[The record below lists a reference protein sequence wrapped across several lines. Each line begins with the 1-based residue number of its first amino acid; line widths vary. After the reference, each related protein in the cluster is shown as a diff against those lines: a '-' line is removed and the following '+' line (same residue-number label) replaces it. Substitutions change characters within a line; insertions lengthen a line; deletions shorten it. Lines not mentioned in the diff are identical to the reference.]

1 MGVDLACAAM
11 RAPLHAAVA
20 TAHLDEPAMASV
32 DEVAGAMTRLHAGW
46 PAWQQRPLAERAAL
60 LEAALED
67 QELFNALAAEEPAED
82 DLAVAQALL
91 ADPALA
97 QGGALA
103 LAAALV
109 RVLRAPLPAP
119 EELTAFNDRPAAR
132 DRRAADPRAS
142 HDAGPREAP
151 PEREPGGAEGIWFR
165 MDVGRNGNAD
175 PRWLLPFLCRRG
187 HVTRQEI
194 GRIRI
199 LGRET
204 QFEVAPYA
212 AARFAA
218 AARRAEGEDAHIKVE
233 PMQPVKGPPRL
244 SRRPEAARAYP
255 GPAEPRSAPDAARP
269 RTARPPAKPRH
280 PR

>member
-1 MGVDLACAAM
+1 MP
-11 RAPLHAAVA
+11 R
-20 TAHLDEPAMASV
+20 
-32 DEVAGAMTRLHAGW
+32 RLSA
-46 PAWQQRPLAERAAL
+46 QVV
-60 LEAALED
+60 
-67 QELFNALAAEEPAED
+67 ALAAEDPAED

-97 QGGALA
+97 GGAQA

-119 EELTAFNDRPAAR
+119 EELDRVQRPP
-132 DRRAADPRAS
+132 RRARPRPRPRDVFARCARLLARA
-142 HDAGPREAP
+142 HDAP
-151 PEREPGGAEGIWFR
+151 PSREPGSQEGIWFR

-194 GRIRI
+194 GRINI

-218 AARRAEGEDAHIKVE
+218 AARRAEGDDAHIKVE

-244 SRRPEAARAYP
+244 SRRPEAARAAP
-255 GPAEPRSAPDAARP
+255 GRADAPGRMPARRRPDPICWVVSVKLFANSDG
-269 RTARPPAKPRH
+269 
-280 PR
+280 